1 MPAPGEGKTG
11 PSLNTKYY
19 QVNPNGQVGTKKT
32 IDMAFTNQDA
42 TNAMNP
48 CRIFYNHRCTSK

>member
-42 TNAMNP
+42 TNAMKALQN
-48 CRIFYNHRCTSK
+48 ILQSQVYK